1 MDRNNCVGGEGRW
14 SSVRGRG
21 GGVVGGRRVCDVTKP
36 IKDATAKITCCQG
49 QLQVDNRSRSSSSTE
64 RGEGGGE
71 GRGEVDGEEGTGATA
86 TAAEGVAAAAAEI
99 AAQSKR
105 SLGESCNG

>member
-1 MDRNNCVGGEGRW
+1 M
-14 SSVRGRG
+14 
-21 GGVVGGRRVCDVTKP
+21 VGGRRVCDVTKP
-36 IKDATAKITCCQG
+36 IKDATAKITRCQG

-64 RGEGGGE
+64 RREGGGE
-71 GRGEVDGEEGTGATA
+71 VGGDEGAGATATA
-86 TAAEGVAAAAAEI
+86 TAAEGVAAAAAAEI

>member
-1 MDRNNCVGGEGRW
+1 M
-14 SSVRGRG
+14 
-21 GGVVGGRRVCDVTKP
+21 VGGRRVCDVTKP
-36 IKDATAKITCCQG
+36 IKDATAKITRCQG

-64 RGEGGGE
+64 RREGGGE
-71 GRGEVDGEEGTGATA
+71 VGGEEGAGA
-86 TAAEGVAAAAAEI
+86 TAAEGVAAAAVEI

>member
-1 MDRNNCVGGEGRW
+1 M
-14 SSVRGRG
+14 
-21 GGVVGGRRVCDVTKP
+21 VGGRRVCDVTKP
-36 IKDATAKITCCQG
+36 IKDATAKITRCQG

-71 GRGEVDGEEGTGATA
+71 GRGEVGGEEGTGA

>member
-1 MDRNNCVGGEGRW
+1 M
-14 SSVRGRG
+14 
-21 GGVVGGRRVCDVTKP
+21 VGGRRVCDVTKP
-36 IKDATAKITCCQG
+36 IKDATAKITRCQG

-64 RGEGGGE
+64 RREGGGE
-71 GRGEVDGEEGTGATA
+71 VGGEEGAGATA